1 LTRNFASEKKKQTLM
16 PKDDDGRSEEAK
28 ERSVRNVV
36 VGAMI
41 DRAV

>member
-1 LTRNFASEKKKQTLM
+1 M
-16 PKDDDGRSEEAK
+16 DDDGRSEEAK